1 VETVRIDVEGVR
13 DTINLLRKIE
23 PDSLK
28 ELRRDIKNDPGL
40 NAAASSIRSQIPP
53 VAPLSGMM
61 NHSGRTQYKIPKV
74 APSFKTPRRTLGRGE
89 SSLITLVT
97 TPPKDGVGFE
107 IVDMAGRGSGG
118 RTAKGRAM
126 IAALARKASRYV
138 YPGFERKQEGIV
150 QGVNRILEKYAQKVN
165 IKLRVM

>member
-1 VETVRIDVEGVR
+1 VESVRIDVEGVQ
-13 DTINLLRKIE
+13 DTINLLRRIE
-23 PDSLK
+23 PDSIK

-61 NHSGRTQYKIPKV
+61 RHSGRTQYKIPRV
-74 APSFKTPRRTLGRGE
+74 APSFRTPRRFLARGE
-89 SSLITLVT
+89 ASLVTLVT

-107 IVDMAGRGSGG
+107 IVDMAGRGAGG
-118 RTAKGRAM
+118 RTRQGRAM

-138 YPGFERKQEGIV
+138 YPGFERKEEGIV
-150 QGVNRILEKYAQKVN
+150 QGVNRILQKYAEKVN
-165 IKLRVM
+165 VKLRVM